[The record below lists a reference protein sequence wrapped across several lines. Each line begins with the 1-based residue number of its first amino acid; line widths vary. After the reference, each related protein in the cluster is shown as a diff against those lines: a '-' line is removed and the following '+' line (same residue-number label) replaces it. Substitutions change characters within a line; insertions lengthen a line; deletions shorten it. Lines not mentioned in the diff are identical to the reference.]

1 MGFKISGIILFLLAV
16 FLLYKTLKKSQT
28 RDKRYKKGYKTKCG
42 FKIFLN
48 IIISIVLFYG
58 AFKLITF

>member
-1 MGFKISGIILFLLAV
+1 MEFKISGIVIFLLAV

-28 RDKRYKKGYKTKCG
+28 RDKRYKKGYKSKGG
-42 FKIFLN
+42 FKVVLN
-48 IIISIVLFYG
+48 FIISIILLYG